1 MYGDFLC
8 INGSNCIFSSFHIGF
23 GLLGSMILA
32 ILTASLFIG
41 IAIIIYRLNNIQD
54 MLNIGKETTRVLA
67 ENILPKKV
75 CQHCER
81 IVEEDYESCPHCGR
95 KVFKEY
101 KIR

>member
-1 MYGDFLC
+1 MEIFFVLMGVIAF
-8 INGSNCIFSSFHIGF
+8 FSSFYMGF

-67 ENILPKKV
+67 QNILPKKV

-81 IVEEDYESCPHCGR
+81 IIEEDYESCPHCGR